1 MRPQWLDQGLVM
13 LTNHEPL
20 TFIIRRGKQRAGAAQ
35 QFAYE
40 HTEEFVH
47 KAAAFGIT
55 CLRTHYYKGG
65 GMEYEAPEMRQTA
78 QFIKLCHKH
87 GIRVQGY
94 VQHGTISYETMFL
107 EEPRYRK
114 WLAMDQYGIKSS
126 ITYGYQFFRYK
137 PCFNQPG
144 HVDYLKKV
152 VRKGIADGLDM
163 FGFDNSAWSIE
174 PVACQCPAC
183 KAKFH
188 DFLNR
193 KYLSTAAGRKAAQET
208 FAMTN
213 FSCVE
218 PPNWH
223 RWAMPI
229 NLFEV
234 DDPMI
239 REWVDFKCECMKEN
253 IAEIGSFARK
263 LKPDIVLEWNCY
275 TAFGDNGR
283 FWAGVDTHRNMPHLD
298 VVYNEQDPHPG
309 INADGILT
317 TMIPSLKLFKGFGK
331 CMIPNC
337 NYHGKTEEDVKLSM
351 AENLAFNSGNIGML
365 PGGYRPEV
373 VDADKQSARK
383 RYIDFAA
390 ANRDLFN
397 TTQSVADVA
406 VLESYDTLAYTR
418 IEPHHSLVAVNQML
432 ISGNVQYDILTL
444 DRLKEV
450 AQYKVVILP
459 NVKLLSDAHA
469 ALLLDYVRNGGKLLT
484 TEQTGVCDSI
494 FRRRES
500 SPLTPGRLGKG
511 EIRHIA
517 KLDHPRTYSYKP
529 EDWYIDP
536 RLWGLPRNH
545 KQFIGELR
553 QMLGRDSVL
562 QVKAPFG
569 CVTAL
574 LRKKNRYFLHLLNY
588 QTQKKLSNIAL
599 QLRLPNPVK
608 SITLMSPEEGMGKP
622 IASRTNAGVTT
633 VRVAE
638 LKRYKI
644 LVIET

>member
-20 TFIIRRGKQRAGAAQ
+20 TFIIRRGKQRVGAEQ

-40 HTEEFVH
+40 HTEDFVR

-65 GMEYEAPEMRQTA
+65 GIKYETSEMRQTA

-114 WLAMDQYGIKSS
+114 WLAMDQHGFKSS

-137 PCFNQPG
+137 PCFNQRG
-144 HVDYLKKV
+144 HVNYIKTV

-163 FGFDNSAWSIE
+163 FGFDNSAWSTE
-174 PVACQCPAC
+174 PAACQCPTC
-183 KAKFH
+183 KAKFR

-193 KYLSTAAGRKAAQET
+193 KYLSTPAGRKAAQET
-208 FAMTN
+208 FAMTD

-239 REWVDFKCECMKEN
+239 REWVDFKCECMKDN
-253 IAEIGSFARK
+253 IAEIGRYARK

-275 TAFGDNGR
+275 TASGDNGA
-283 FWAGVDTHRNMPHLD
+283 FWGGVDIQRNMAHLD

-317 TMIPSLKLFKGFGK
+317 TMIPSFKMFKSYGK

-337 NYHGKTEEDVKLSM
+337 NYHGKSEEDVKLSM

-373 VDADKQSARK
+373 VDAQRHAERK

-397 TTQSVADVA
+397 GTQSVADVA
-406 VLESYDTLAYTR
+406 LLESFDTLANTR
-418 IEPHHSLVAVNQML
+418 IEPHHSRVVVHQML
-432 ISGNVQYDILTL
+432 IAGNVQYDVLTL
-444 DRLKEV
+444 DRLKDV
-450 AQYKVVILP
+450 GRYKVVILP
-459 NVKLLSDAHA
+459 NVKLLSDDHA
-469 ALLLDYVRNGGKLLT
+469 ALLLSYVRNGGKLLT
-484 TEQTGVCDSI
+484 TEHTGVCDAM

-500 SPLTPGRLGKG
+500 SPLTPGQLGKG

-517 KLDHPRTYSYKP
+517 KLDHPRTFSYKP

-536 RLWGLPRNH
+536 RLWGLPKNH
-545 KQFIGELR
+545 KQFMGELWKL
-553 QMLGRDSVL
+553 LGKDAAL

-569 CVTAL
+569 CVSAL
-574 LRKKNRYFLHLLNY
+574 LCKGNRYFLHLVNY
-588 QTQKKLSNIAL
+588 HTQKKLSNIAL

-608 SITLMSPEEGMGKP
+608 SITLMSPEEGTNKALSFR
-622 IASRTNAGVTT
+622 ASGGVTT
-633 VRVAE
+633 IRVAE
-638 LKRYKI
+638 LRRYKI
-644 LVIET
+644 LVIEL